1 MELYLN
7 DLEPFYLDL
16 ENQSMDLFNLLLV
29 DFIENIYCTFIQIHI
44 SESQS
49 NIGMSSFSLL
59 RSFSSDTQSAS
70 STPPPT
76 KVRKMNK
83 RFSFH
88 QRQFQ
93 NIKEISETS
102 FKKDKKSNLT
112 RRWSSLKQ
120 YQATTSTAAS
130 SQQSLNTTG
139 GGVSSNASS
148 SFVNERHLVGA
159 NGEKIIETKKKWE
172 VIEHYK
178 DNVKGRETISSSLL
192 AVSVNFFQNS

>member
-1 MELYLN
+1 
-7 DLEPFYLDL
+7 
-16 ENQSMDLFNLLLV
+16 
-29 DFIENIYCTFIQIHI
+29 
-44 SESQS
+44 
-49 NIGMSSFSLL
+49 MSSFSLL
-59 RSFSSDTQSAS
+59 RSFSSDTQSSS
-70 STPPPT
+70 STPPSS

-93 NIKEISETS
+93 NVKETSETS

-120 YQATTSTAAS
+120 YQPTTSTAAS

-139 GGVSSNASS
+139 GGTSSNASP
-148 SFVNERHLVGA
+148 SFVYEKHSVGS
-159 NGEKIIETKKKWE
+159 NGEKLIETKKKWE

-178 DNVKGRETISSSLL
+178 DNLKGRETISSSLL
-192 AVSVNFFQNS
+192 AVSMNICDLFLNYKIFSYLNLTKGRGNNFQRGFQNDEFELSAQNIINQ